1 MKSLRFVIADDEPIT
16 RMDVRE
22 MLQEAGHVVVAEAGD
37 GETAVSLVRS
47 HRPDLVLLDVKM
59 PVMDGLAA
67 AQQIHRERLA
77 PVLLLTAYSQ
87 VEIIEQAKESGVL
100 GYLVKPIRE
109 SDLLPMV
116 EVVSAKHREFT
127 DLEREVRE
135 LKDALETRKA
145 VDRAKGILME
155 AQGLSE
161 AAAYRRIQQLSME
174 SRSTMKQVADGII
187 AAFDPK
193 ASREDRSDR
202 AGRQRVLR

>member
-1 MKSLRFVIADDEPIT
+1 MKSLRIVIADDEPIT

-37 GETAVSLVRS
+37 GETAIALVRS
-47 HRPDLVLLDVKM
+47 HHPDLVLLDVKM
-59 PVMDGLAA
+59 PVLDGLAA
-67 AQQIHRERLA
+67 ARVIHRERLA

-127 DLEREVRE
+127 DLEREVHE
-135 LKDALETRKA
+135 LKDALETRKV

-155 AQGLSE
+155 TQGLSE

-174 SRSTMKQVADGII
+174 GRSSMRKVAEGII
-187 AAFDPK
+187 AALDPK

-202 AGRQRVLR
+202 AGRQRALR

>member
-1 MKSLRFVIADDEPIT
+1 VIADDEPIT

-22 MLQEAGHVVVAEAGD
+22 MLQEAGHLVVAEAGD
-37 GETAVSLVRS
+37 GETAICLVRS

-59 PVMDGLAA
+59 PVIDGLAA
-67 AQQIHRERLA
+67 ARQIHRERLA

-87 VEIIEQAKESGVL
+87 VEMIEQAKESGVL

-116 EVVSAKHREFT
+116 EVVAARHREFT

-135 LKDALETRKA
+135 LKDTLETRKA
-145 VDRAKGILME
+145 LDRAKGILME
-155 AQGLSE
+155 TQGLSE

-174 SRSTMKQVADGII
+174 NRSTMRQVAEGII
-187 AAFDPK
+187 AAFQPT
-193 ASREDRSDR
+193 AAREARAGG
-202 AGRQRVLR
+202 AGRQKASQ

>member
-155 AQGLSE
+155 SQGLSE

-174 SRSTMKQVADGII
+174 SRSTMKQVAEGII
-187 AAFDPK
+187 AALDPK

-202 AGRQRVLR
+202 AGRQRALR

>member
-187 AAFDPK
+187 AALDPK

-202 AGRQRVLR
+202 AGRQRALR